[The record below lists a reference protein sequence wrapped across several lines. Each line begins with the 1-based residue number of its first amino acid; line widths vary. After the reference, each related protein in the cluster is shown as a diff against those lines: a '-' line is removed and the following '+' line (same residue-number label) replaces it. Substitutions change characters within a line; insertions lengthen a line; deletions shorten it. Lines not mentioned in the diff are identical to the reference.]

1 MSHKIVLNQT
11 KIKNLKAKRFELIFI
26 DIFCTTFCT
35 IFNLFLHNFLH
46 SFGSQNAQKIL
57 GSTHY

>member
-26 DIFCTTFCT
+26 DIFCIT
-35 IFNLFLHNFLH
+35 LALKMHNKF
-46 SFGSQNAQKIL
+46 
-57 GSTHY
+57 